1 MRAIWESLKSSVK
14 SAAAASL
21 RAMKPPV
28 TPVLIL
34 KVLLGIVLFFSGIV
48 LGVWLIIRY
57 RRRPAG

>member
-1 MRAIWESLKSSVK
+1 MR
-14 SAAAASL
+14 
-21 RAMKPPV
+21 PPI

-57 RRRPAG
+57 RRRAAG